1 MADFW
6 YTADIDTIDYGWD
19 SGEPDILRLTKYY
32 KEVRFQPVINQ
43 LRVRVNQSGGSGD
56 SILLSQTAELNKVK
70 YIEDPDDII
79 INPPA
84 DRGYIEETED

>member
-6 YTADIDTIDYGWD
+6 YTADIDTIDYNWN

-43 LRVRVNQSGGSGD
+43 LRVRVNQSGGPGD
-56 SILLSQTAELNKVK
+56 SVLISQVAKLNKVK
-70 YIEDPDDII
+70 WIEDPDDII

-84 DRGYIEETED
+84 DREYIENPED